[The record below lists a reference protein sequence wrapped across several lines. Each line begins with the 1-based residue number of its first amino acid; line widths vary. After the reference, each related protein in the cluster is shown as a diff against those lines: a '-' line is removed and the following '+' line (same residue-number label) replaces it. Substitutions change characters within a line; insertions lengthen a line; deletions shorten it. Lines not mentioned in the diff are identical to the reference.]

1 MSMLMIFLLIILLF
15 FYFLAWVYN
24 GFETGILSLDKLKLE
39 NEAKKSKKAKRI
51 LDFYENI
58 EKPLGTVLIGN
69 NISNVIIV
77 TISTF
82 IFVELL
88 SFGNTYST
96 VLITITFLVFC
107 MILPKSLFR
116 DYPITLV
123 YTFFPLVYISYIVL
137 KPLVKIVSFIN
148 LQMKKI
154 FKLGDNNPYM
164 AFTKDDL
171 EFILLKTFEE
181 GEIEKPQKEMLEE
194 ALDFTNLIAKNI
206 MVPRIE
212 IIGIPDTMTYP
223 EIIKFAS
230 VEGYTRYP
238 VYHETLDEITGV
250 LIIYDLL
257 KIKNNNITAKEIQR
271 EMFFVPGS
279 MDVNVL
285 LKEMQSNKK
294 SIAVVVDA
302 FGGTSGI
309 VTIEDILEE
318 IVGEI
323 EDEYD
328 VEEIKDIQKVGEN
341 TWIVNGF
348 VKVVDLNEE
357 LNITMPEGE
366 YETIAGLLINQLAK
380 IPTKG
385 MKIQI
390 NNCKFE
396 IVEVTNKKVKKVK
409 ITLN

>member
-1 MSMLMIFLLIILLF
+1 MITIILVVVLFF

-39 NEAKKSKKAKRI
+39 QEAKKSKKAKRI

-82 IFVELL
+82 IFVEFLH
-88 SFGNTYST
+88 FQNTYST
-96 VLITITFLVFC
+96 VIITISFLVFC

-116 DYPITLV
+116 DYPIALV
-123 YTFFPLVYISYIVL
+123 YAFFPLVYLSYVIL
-137 KPLVKIVSFIN
+137 NPLVKVVSFIN
-148 LQMKKI
+148 MQMKKI
-154 FKLGDNNPYM
+154 FKINANNPYM

-171 EFILLKTFEE
+171 EFILIKTFEE

-194 ALDFTNLIAKNI
+194 ALDFTDLIAKNI
-206 MVPRIE
+206 MIPRID

-230 VEGYTRYP
+230 LEGYTRYP
-238 VYHETLDEITGV
+238 VYHDTLDEITGV

-257 KIKNNNITAKEIQR
+257 KIKNHNVTAKDIQR
-271 EMFFVPGS
+271 EMFFVPES

-285 LKEMQSNKK
+285 LTEMQSNKK

-309 VTIEDILEE
+309 VTVEDILEE

-328 VEEIKDIQKVGEN
+328 VEEIKDIQRIDAK
-341 TWIVNGF
+341 TWIVNAF
-348 VKVVDLNEE
+348 VKVDDLNKE
-357 LNITMPEGE
+357 LNINMPEGE
-366 YETIAGLLINQLAK
+366 YETVAGLIINYLAK

-390 NNCKFE
+390 VNCKFE
-396 IVEVTNKKVKKVK
+396 IIEVTNKKIKKVK
-409 ITLN
+409 INIV

>member
-1 MSMLMIFLLIILLF
+1 
-15 FYFLAWVYN
+15 
-24 GFETGILSLDKLKLE
+24 
-39 NEAKKSKKAKRI
+39 
-51 LDFYENI
+51 
-58 EKPLGTVLIGN
+58 
-69 NISNVIIV
+69 
-77 TISTF
+77 
-82 IFVELL
+82 
-88 SFGNTYST
+88 
-96 VLITITFLVFC
+96 
-107 MILPKSLFR
+107 
-116 DYPITLV
+116 
-123 YTFFPLVYISYIVL
+123 
-137 KPLVKIVSFIN
+137 
-148 LQMKKI
+148 
-154 FKLGDNNPYM
+154 M

-171 EFILLKTFEE
+171 EFILLKTYEK
-181 GEIEKPQKEMLEE
+181 GKIEKPQKEMLEE

-212 IIGIPDTMTYP
+212 IVGIPDTMTYP

-238 VYHETLDEITGV
+238 VYNETLDEITGV

-271 EMFFVPGS
+271 EMFFVPES

-341 TWIVNGF
+341 AWIVNGF

-366 YETIAGLLINQLAK
+366 YETIAGLLINQLAN

-409 ITLN
+409 ITLIL